1 MKKYDQAIARFVH
14 LEIDKSF
21 KKYPSWQAKS
31 VLEIGRVLLA
41 QSKREEAVQR
51 FKEILNHPV
60 LGKEKAATVARQLL
74 DQLRSG

>member
-14 LEIDKSF
+14 IEIDKSF
-21 KKYPSWQAKS
+21 KKYPGWQAKS
-31 VLEIGRVLLA
+31 ILEIGRVLLA

-51 FKEILNHPV
+51 FKDILNHPV

-74 DQLRSG
+74 DKLRSG